1 MISFLRILLLISVPS
16 IDGYLH
22 FYLSYVVSQENIRTT
37 FYYEKNK
44 HIIWVMFYYCVVSSS
59 FNEIHQCLYYAM

>member
-1 MISFLRILLLISVPS
+1 MIFLKDIIIDFCALY